1 MFGIKR
7 TINLQLI
14 KRLPKILL
22 NIITPVHC
30 SCCRKTLKVTATPP
44 YLCNECFKSI
54 KLIRPSTCIKCKK
67 ANDYSVNGMVCP
79 ECLSGQ
85 KLPFT
90 EFIAPLTYDAPG
102 RAIIHNLKFNSI
114 PSAAETIAEL
124 MYLKLKAYNKLDKIQ
139 AFVPA
144 PISRKRLSK
153 RSYNQT
159 LLIANHLTKKTGIP
173 TIDAL
178 KKIKETLPQSSL
190 SSKERLTNL
199 DGAIA
204 FKSNKLIPENV
215 AFIDDVY
222 TTGTTA
228 SNCCTELKKNGAKN
242 IYVLCGCV
250 SIYE

>member
-1 MFGIKR
+1 MFRIKR
-7 TINLQLI
+7 ALNLQLI
-14 KRLPKILL
+14 KRIPKFLL
-22 NIITPVHC
+22 NIITPVHW
-30 SCCRKTLKVTATPP
+30 SCCRTTLKITATPP
-44 YLCNECFKSI
+44 YLCNNCFKSI
-54 KLIRPSTCIKCKK
+54 KLLKPSNCIKCKK
-67 ANDYSVNGMVCP
+67 ANDFSIDGLVCP
-79 ECLSGQ
+79 ECLTNQ
-85 KLPFT
+85 KFPFT
-90 EFIAPLTYDAPG
+90 EFIATLTYDAPG
-102 RAIIHNLKFNSI
+102 RAIIHNLKFNSA

-159 LLIANHLTKKTGIP
+159 LLIAKHLTKKTGIP

-204 FKSNKLIPENV
+204 FNDKKSIPESV

-228 SNCCTELKKNGAKN
+228 STCCKVLKKNGAKN

-250 SIYE
+250 NTYE